1 MDTKGMS
8 RNCYYLERVTRDY
21 RESVNSGSVYEEELT
36 SKCGGGG
43 GDSGYL
49 NNSGFVDDN
58 NSLTA
63 SE

>member
-1 MDTKGMS
+1 MLLF
-8 RNCYYLERVTRDY
+8 RRVTRDY

-36 SKCGGGG
+36 SKCGGRG